1 MKKVIRILFATL
13 WLASTVF
20 AADIT
25 GTWTGTLSPDRGGS
39 QPMILILRQA
49 GDTITGTGGPEQNRQ
64 YPIKNGTIKEDHITL
79 EVIQSQDRVYIF
91 DLKLSGDQIKGR
103 GELREAGK
111 TLGMATIDLKR
122 ELTAP
127 PPKN

>member
-1 MKKVIRILFATL
+1 MKKMLRILCATL

-20 AADIT
+20 AADVT

-39 QPMILILRQA
+39 QPMILVLRQA
-49 GDTITGTGGPEQNRQ
+49 GDTITGSGGPDQNRQ
-64 YPIKNGTIKEDHITL
+64 YPIEKGTIKEDHITL
-79 EVIQSQDRVYIF
+79 EVITPQDRVYIF

-122 ELTAP
+122 ELAP